1 MAKRVWLDRSVLAA
15 SGLFFLVLAGAA
27 SAVTM
32 FSNGEDYLKSSGEY
46 KSGYLA
52 GATDM
57 LTALEDAGFLKQGPF
72 SVEAAKVVQCKDGKN
87 LKDIHEMY
95 VKYLEANPQNAKNI
109 AASTIYFALKE
120 ACKT

>member
-15 SGLFFLVLAGAA
+15 AELFFLVFAGAA
-27 SAVTM
+27 SAVTL

-57 LTALEDAGFLKQGPF
+57 LTALQDAGFLKEGPF
-72 SVEAAKVVQCKDGKN
+72 SAEAAKVVQCKDGKN
-87 LKDIHEMY
+87 LKDIHEIY
-95 VKYLEANPQNAKNI
+95 LKYLEANPQNAKNI
-109 AASTIYFALKE
+109 AASTIYFALKD
-120 ACKT
+120 ACKI